1 MEKIAFIS
9 DSVVIFWRPL
19 LLTAGTL
26 TAVFFFLALYLL
38 KARRGVRALIVVP
51 AMVALG
57 LLGARLVHWY
67 CRFGEYDGL
76 RDALTRFSG
85 GFALLGVFAGCLVG
99 AFLLWL
105 LRISP
110 SLGELLDCAS
120 IAGCAGIGVGRL
132 AYFFDA
138 ADRGLLLDTL
148 RELPWA
154 YPVINS
160 VSGETE
166 YRLATFLLQSMWAG
180 ILFVL
185 LLLVYLIFT
194 RRSKLR
200 SGDVCLLFLLLYF
213 SAEIV
218 LDSTRYDVL
227 TFRSNGFVNI
237 TQVFGAVAIVFAVA
251 LLSIRMVR
259 RRGMRKWYV
268 GLWLLI
274 AVMLG
279 TAGYMEYNV
288 QRHASQALFSYCTMG
303 AALGVIVLSSVV
315 MLAITPAPVRPRQS
329 VLQTAPASRVK
340 RRSFF
345 ARHRLGC
352 LMAML
357 IATLVGALLFLGSR
371 VFVLAGGQLLL
382 RSATSLDLQRKNLT
396 QQDYLDIQQA
406 LPDCTIVW
414 NVPIQGKK
422 YPSTSARIEINDPS
436 LGDSAVLR
444 YFTQLEIL
452 DARRCTDLSG
462 LENYLTAAGME
473 DFPCVFTVGGVEVNS
488 TAQEITLENASIE
501 QLHQVLPMLPQLQSV
516 SLEGQLPSTADRI
529 ALIADYP
536 QVMFNWMVPLGNRA
550 LPSQTETLDLSHQSL
565 SFQEL
570 KDILDQMPGLS
581 YVNLLGCGLSDEQM
595 LELAQRYPQ
604 CDFLG
609 EVCVAGKTFRT
620 DAAELDLSGQPMA
633 SEADVEKM
641 LPCFHQLTRVN
652 MSGCGIDDET
662 MDALNRRYEDIR
674 FVWTVKIQRFDF
686 PTDSIYFYPWKM
698 DNNIMV
704 TTEDLYPLRY
714 CTDLECIDIGHMWEV
729 RSCEWVEYMPNLK
742 YLIIGETGITDISP
756 LSSCKNLIYLEMF
769 TINVTD
775 LSPLLGCTALQDLN
789 LGRVYASPEPLKQMT
804 WLKNL
809 WWANVDKTY
818 GRPCS
823 GAKAVL
829 EPALP
834 NTTMQ
839 FDGAH
844 PSAAGWRQLP
854 NYFAMRD
861 LMGMHYLQ

>member
-9 DSVVIFWRPL
+9 EGIVIFWRPL
-19 LLTAGTL
+19 LITAGALTAIL
-26 TAVFFFLALYLL
+26 FFLALDLM
-38 KARRGVRALIVVP
+38 KACRGVRAFVAVLTMVV
-51 AMVALG
+51 LG
-57 LLGARLVHWY
+57 LLGGRLVHWY
-67 CRFGEYDGL
+67 CRFGEYHGL
-76 RDALTRFSG
+76 RDALTHSTG
-85 GFALLGVFAGCLVG
+85 GFALLGVFAGCLLG
-99 AFLLWL
+99 GFLLWL
-105 LRISP
+105 LRIVP

-132 AYFFDA
+132 AYFFDS
-138 ADRGLLLDTL
+138 ADRGILLDTL

-154 YPVINS
+154 YPVTNS
-160 VSGETE
+160 VSGEAE

-194 RRSKLR
+194 RRSRLR

-218 LDSTRYDVL
+218 LDSTRYDAL

-237 TQVFGAVAIVFAVA
+237 TQVFGALAIVFVAV

-259 RRGMRKWYV
+259 RRGMRKWYA

-288 QRHASQALFSYCTMG
+288 QRHASQAMFSYCTMS
-303 AALGVIVLSSVV
+303 AALGVIALSSIV
-315 MLAITPAPVRPRQS
+315 MLAITPVPAVRARES
-329 VLQTAPASRVK
+329 TFQTDPEK
-340 RRSFF
+340 RPSFVV
-345 ARHRLGC
+345 RHRLGC
-352 LMAML
+352 LRALL
-357 IATLVGALLFLGSR
+357 IATLVGALLFLGSK
-371 VFVLAGGQLLL
+371 VWILAGGQLLL
-382 RSATSLDLQRKNLT
+382 RNAAFLDLQSKSLT

-406 LPDCTIVW
+406 LPDSTVVW
-414 NVPIQGKK
+414 NVPVQGKS
-422 YPSTSARIEINDPS
+422 YPSNSAQIEIKNPS
-436 LGDSAVLR
+436 LGDSAMLS
-444 YFTQLEIL
+444 YFSLLEIL
-452 DARRCTDLSG
+452 DARHCADLSG
-462 LENYLTAAGME
+462 LDDYLAAAGME
-473 DFPCVFTVGGVEVNS
+473 EFPCVFTVGGVEIMN
-488 TAQEITLENASIE
+488 TAQDISLENASID
-501 QLHQVLPMLPQLQSV
+501 QLRQVLPMLHNLQSV

-536 QVMFNWMVPLGNRA
+536 QVTFHWTVSVGNRTLSNKA
-550 LPSQTETLDLSHQSL
+550 ETMDLSNQTL

-570 KDILDQMPGLS
+570 TDTFDQMPDLHQ
-581 YVNLLGCGLSDEQM
+581 VNLLGCGLSGEQM
-595 LELAQRYPQ
+595 LELVQRYPQ

-609 EVCVAGKTFRT
+609 EVSVAGKTFRT
-620 DAAELDLSGQPMA
+620 DAAELDLSGQPVA

-641 LPCFHQLTRVN
+641 LPCFYQLTRVN
-652 MSGCGIDDET
+652 MSGCGLDDET

-698 DNNIMV
+698 QNGIMV

-729 RSCEWVEYMPNLK
+729 ENCDWVEYMPNLK

-809 WWANVDKTY
+809 WWANVDGLY
-818 GRPCS
+818 NRPCS
-823 GAKAVL
+823 GAKAIMM
-829 EPALP
+829 EALP
-834 NTTMQ
+834 DTNMQ

-861 LMGMHYLQ
+861 LLGMYYLP

>member
-9 DSVVIFWRPL
+9 EGIVIFWRPL
-19 LLTAGTL
+19 LITAGALTAIL
-26 TAVFFFLALYLL
+26 FFLAFYLM
-38 KARRGVRALIVVP
+38 KARRGVRAFVAVLTMVV
-51 AMVALG
+51 LG
-57 LLGARLVHWY
+57 LLGGRLVHWY
-67 CRFGEYDGL
+67 CRFGEYHGL
-76 RDALTRFSG
+76 WDALPHSTG
-85 GFALLGVFAGCLVG
+85 GFALLGVFAGCLLG
-99 AFLLWL
+99 GFLLWL
-105 LRISP
+105 LRIVP

-132 AYFFDA
+132 AYFFDS
-138 ADRGLLLDTL
+138 ADRGILLDTL

-154 YPVINS
+154 YPVTNS
-160 VSGETE
+160 VSGEAE

-194 RRSKLR
+194 RRSRLR

-218 LDSTRYDVL
+218 LDSTRYDAL

-237 TQVFGAVAIVFAVA
+237 TQVFGALAIVFVAV

-288 QRHASQALFSYCTMG
+288 QRHASQAMFSYCTMS
-303 AALGVIVLSSVV
+303 AALGVIALSSIV
-315 MLAITPAPVRPRQS
+315 MLAITPVPAVRARES
-329 VLQTAPASRVK
+329 TFQTDPEK
-340 RRSFF
+340 RPSFVV
-345 ARHRLGC
+345 RHRLGC
-352 LMAML
+352 LRALL
-357 IATLVGALLFLGSR
+357 IATLVGALLFLGSK
-371 VFVLAGGQLLL
+371 VWILAGGQLLL
-382 RSATSLDLQRKNLT
+382 RNAAFLDLQSKSLT

-406 LPDCTIVW
+406 LPDSTVVW
-414 NVPIQGKK
+414 NVPVQGKS
-422 YPSTSARIEINDPS
+422 YPSNSAQIEIKNPS
-436 LGDSAVLR
+436 LGDSAMLS
-444 YFTQLEIL
+444 YFSQLEIL
-452 DARRCTDLSG
+452 DARHCADLSG
-462 LENYLTAAGME
+462 LDDYLAAAGME
-473 DFPCVFTVGGVEVNS
+473 EFPCVFTVGGVEIMN
-488 TAQEITLENASIE
+488 TAQDISLENASID
-501 QLHQVLPMLPQLQSV
+501 QLRQVLPMLHNLQSV

-536 QVMFNWMVPLGNRA
+536 QVTFHWTVSVGN
-550 LPSQTETLDLSHQSL
+550 QTLSSKTEILDLSNQPL

-570 KDILDQMPGLS
+570 TDTFDQMPDLRQ
-581 YVNLLGCGLSDEQM
+581 VNLLGCGLSGEQM
-595 LELAQRYPQ
+595 LELVQRYPQ

-609 EVCVAGKTFRT
+609 EVSVAGKTFRT
-620 DAAELDLSGQPMA
+620 DAAELDLSGQPVA

-641 LPCFHQLTRVN
+641 LPCFYQLTRVN
-652 MSGCGIDDET
+652 MSGCGLDDET

-674 FVWTVKIQRFDF
+674 FVWTVKIQHFDF

-698 DNNIMV
+698 QNGIMV

-729 RSCEWVEYMPNLK
+729 ENCDWVEYMPNLK

-809 WWANVDKTY
+809 WWANVDGLY
-818 GRPCS
+818 NRPCS
-823 GAKAVL
+823 GAKAIMM
-829 EPALP
+829 EALP
-834 NTTMQ
+834 DTNMQ

-861 LMGMHYLQ
+861 LLGMYYLP